1 MDAARAGAAVVHIH
15 VRDPATGAG
24 ARDPALFSE
33 VVSRIRAVSGEV
45 DPVLNLT
52 AGMGGDLVLGDPES
66 PLPVDPAATDMA
78 GASERLAHV
87 AELMPEIC
95 TLDCGTMNFAAGGEY
110 IMANTPGMLRAMA
123 RRVQELGVR
132 PELEV
137 FDTGHLVLVHELIQ
151 EGLIDDPPLIQLC
164 MGIPYGAPA
173 DVGTLLAMV
182 ARLPAG
188 AVFSAFAIGRLQ
200 LRSPRWRRW
209 SARTSGLDWRTICIC
224 LAAAWRP
231 MPSWSSGRWDCSRGS
246 ECACWDRTRCARSSR
261 CAPVSDLPQSVG
273 LLGGGV
279 IGGGWA
285 ARFLLAGVD
294 VTVYDPDP
302 DAAAK
307 VGRLLENARRA
318 YDKLTVLPLP
328 PEGALTFAS
337 SVEEAVA
344 GAALVQE
351 SAPER
356 LELKQRLLAAASAAA
371 GPEVVICSSTSGLR
385 PSVLALE
392 MDHPERF
399 VVGHPFNPVY
409 LLPLVELCAGDATAP
424 SAVERA
430 AAVYRALGMHPLTLR
445 HEIDGF
451 IADRLLEALWR
462 EALWLVHDDVASVA
476 EVDDAIRYGA
486 GLRWAIMGTFLTYRL
501 AGGEEG
507 MRAFL
512 EHFGPALALPWTKL
526 VDVPELTPSFLD
538 KIADQS
544 DAQAQGRSVPELER
558 ERDDALVGVLQALRA
573 RGVGAGATVAAWE
586 RGLLDVGPSARHE
599 LVRRRAARR
608 RSRCTRAR
616 SRRTGSTT
624 TATSPKAATS
634 TCSGRPPTPCSATSG
649 STRPTSIRAGAT
661 TRSRPTS
668 PTSGSCTPAT
678 ASRRPPRSSA
688 STTSASTCST

>member
-1 MDAARAGAAVVHIH
+1 M
-15 VRDPATGAG
+15 
-24 ARDPALFSE
+24 
-33 VVSRIRAVSGEV
+33 
-45 DPVLNLT
+45 
-52 AGMGGDLVLGDPES
+52 
-66 PLPVDPAATDMA
+66 
-78 GASERLAHV
+78 
-87 AELMPEIC
+87 
-95 TLDCGTMNFAAGGEY
+95 
-110 IMANTPGMLRAMA
+110 
-123 RRVQELGVR
+123 
-132 PELEV
+132 
-137 FDTGHLVLVHELIQ
+137 
-151 EGLIDDPPLIQLC
+151 
-164 MGIPYGAPA
+164 
-173 DVGTLLAMV
+173 
-182 ARLPAG
+182 
-188 AVFSAFAIGRLQ
+188 
-200 LRSPRWRRW
+200 
-209 SARTSGLDWRTICIC
+209 
-224 LAAAWRP
+224 
-231 MPSWSSGRWDCSRGS
+231 
-246 ECACWDRTRCARSSR
+246 
-261 CAPVSDLPQSVG
+261 SDLPQSVG

-573 RGVGAGATVAAWE
+573 RGVGAGATVGAWE
-586 RGLLDVGPSARHE
+586 RGLLDVVPAPVTARPT
-599 LVRRRAARR
+599 ASARR

-649 STRPTSIRAGAT
+649 STRPTSIRAGAI